1 MDRVQKIV
9 FLLIAALIL
18 ACQGKQ
24 ELASNPPDLSEIPD
38 QESWNATLV
47 STSQGK
53 TTSKIHYGYMQRFS
67 KKKLVKMTQGVEIEL
82 CDARGVRASQAR
94 ADEAVLNEANNNVDL
109 TGNVVVTSNNGF
121 NLNTDKL
128 TWNDRQ
134 GKFFSDEF
142 VRVITAERDTLY
154 GIGFESAVGL
164 ENWSIKKP
172 YGVTQRKLNL
182 KFDDNASKMEDENR

>member
-1 MDRVQKIV
+1 MDRIQK
-9 FLLIAALIL
+9 LIFPVIAILVL

-47 STSQGK
+47 STRQGRA
-53 TTSKIHYGYMQRFS
+53 TSKIHYGYMQRFS
-67 KKKLVKMTQGVEIEL
+67 KKKLVKMTQGVDIEL
-82 CDARGVRASQAR
+82 CDGRGVPASNAHSE
-94 ADEAVLNEANNNVDL
+94 EAVLNEANSNVEL
-109 TGNVVVTSNNGF
+109 TGQVVVTSSKGF
-121 NLNTDKL
+121 NLNTNRL

-164 ENWSIKKP
+164 ENWTIKKP

-182 KFDDNASKMEDENR
+182 KFDDNAANTENEER